1 MESAQVICLLLCIK
15 PHQANSTSVCGGE
28 KKVSEGIKEVV
39 VELRNVRKEY
49 PTGWGGTILALD
61 NVSFEVYRGE
71 IFGLVGPNG
80 SGKTTTLKLILG
92 LIFPT
97 AGEVKVFD
105 SSPYDIQVKNRIG
118 FLPDGPYF
126 YDFLN
131 ADELL
136 DFYGRLFGYSKSER
150 KEKTE
155 ELLELVGMK
164 QFRKMPLR
172 NYSKGMMQRIGLAQ
186 ALINDPELLL
196 LDEPTTGIDP
206 IGAHD
211 IKQLMLKLR
220 EQGKTIFLC
229 SHLLAD
235 VQMICDRV
243 VILNLGRV
251 IRKGTVKELLEPT
264 AVTEILASEVND
276 EALQRISAI
285 GATATKT
292 NGNIL
297 IRLKEHERTPDVI
310 DVIRSSGGHVISV
323 SRVTETLEDVFI
335 KAVRES
341 GMPETA

>member
-1 MESAQVICLLLCIK
+1 MSGTSSGEVI
-15 PHQANSTSVCGGE
+15 
-28 KKVSEGIKEVV
+28 

-61 NVSFEVYRGE
+61 DVSFEVYRGE

-97 AGEVKVFD
+97 SGEVKVFG
-105 SSPYDIQVKNRIG
+105 SSPFDISVKNRIG

-150 KEKTE
+150 E
-155 ELLELVGMK
+155 ERIEQLLELVGMK
-164 QFRKMPLR
+164 RFRKMPLR

-186 ALINDPELLL
+186 ALINDPDLLL

-211 IKQLMLKLR
+211 IKQLMLQLR

-264 AVTEILASEVND
+264 AVTEIVVRDVSDEVFERIRGLEVAIEKKDGDVVFRLSEHDRVP
-276 EALQRISAI
+276 E
-285 GATATKT
+285 
-292 NGNIL
+292 
-297 IRLKEHERTPDVI
+297 VI
-310 DVIRSSGGHVISV
+310 DVIRSCNGHVV
-323 SRVTETLEDVFI
+323 SITRVTETLEDVFI
-335 KAVRES
+335 KAVRET
-341 GMPETA
+341 GAPEIT

>member
-1 MESAQVICLLLCIK
+1 LS
-15 PHQANSTSVCGGE
+15 N
-28 KKVSEGIKEVV
+28 VSSGEVV

-61 NVSFEVYRGE
+61 DVSFEVYRGE

-97 AGEVKVFD
+97 RGEIKVFG
-105 SSPYDIQVKNRIG
+105 SSPFDISVKNRIG

-150 KEKTE
+150 E
-155 ELLELVGMK
+155 ERVERLLDLVGMK
-164 QFRKMPLR
+164 RFRKMPLR

-186 ALINDPELLL
+186 ALINDPDLLL

-211 IKQLMLKLR
+211 IKQLLLQLR
-220 EQGKTIFLC
+220 QQGKTIFLC

-264 AVTEILASEVND
+264 AVTEVVARDVSEEVFERVRGLGVTTERRD
-276 EALQRISAI
+276 GEVVF
-285 GATATKT
+285 
-292 NGNIL
+292 
-297 IRLKEHERTPDVI
+297 RLSDHDRVPEVI
-310 DVIRSSGGHVISV
+310 DAIRACNGHITSIT
-323 SRVTETLEDVFI
+323 RLTETLEDVFI
-335 KAVRES
+335 KAVREA
-341 GMPETA
+341 GAPEIT

>member
-1 MESAQVICLLLCIK
+1 MSATSSGEVI
-15 PHQANSTSVCGGE
+15 
-28 KKVSEGIKEVV
+28 

-61 NVSFEVYRGE
+61 DVSFEVYRGE

-97 AGEVKVFD
+97 SGEVKVFG
-105 SSPYDIQVKNRIG
+105 SSPFDISVKNRIG

-150 KEKTE
+150 E
-155 ELLELVGMK
+155 ERIEQLLELVGMK
-164 QFRKMPLR
+164 RFRKMPLR

-186 ALINDPELLL
+186 ALINDPDLLL

-264 AVTEILASEVND
+264 AVTEIVARDVSE
-276 EALQRISAI
+276 EALERVRGLEVAVERKD
-285 GATATKT
+285 GDV
-292 NGNIL
+292 IL
-297 IRLKEHERTPDVI
+297 RLSEHERVPEVI
-310 DVIRSSGGHVISV
+310 DVIRSCNGHVV
-323 SRVTETLEDVFI
+323 SITRVTETLEDVFI
-335 KAVRES
+335 KAVKEA
-341 GMPETA
+341 GAPEIT

>member
-1 MESAQVICLLLCIK
+1 MGTSPPGEVII
-15 PHQANSTSVCGGE
+15 
-28 KKVSEGIKEVV
+28 
-39 VELRNVRKEY
+39 ELRDVRKEY
-49 PTGWGGTILALD
+49 PTGWGGSILALD

-97 AGEVKVFD
+97 AGEIKVFG
-105 SSPYDIQVKNRIG
+105 SSPLDIEVKNRIG

-136 DFYGRLFGYSKSER
+136 DFYGRLFGYGKAER
-150 KEKTE
+150 RERIE
-155 ELLELVGMK
+155 ELLDLVGMK
-164 QFRKMPLR
+164 RFRRMPLR

-186 ALINDPELLL
+186 ALINDPDLLL

-251 IRKGTVKELLEPT
+251 VRKGTVKELLEPT
-264 AVTEILASEVND
+264 SVTEIVARNVNE
-276 EALQRISAI
+276 EAVRKIEGI
-285 GATATKT
+285 GASVERRDGDFVFK
-292 NGNIL
+292 L
-297 IRLKEHERTPDVI
+297 SQHERAPEVI
-310 DVIRSSGGHVISV
+310 DVIRSCDGLVVSIS
-323 SRVTETLEDVFI
+323 RMTETLEDVFI
-335 KAVRES
+335 KAVREA
-341 GMPETA
+341 GAPEIT

>member
-1 MESAQVICLLLCIK
+1 MSGTSSGEVI
-15 PHQANSTSVCGGE
+15 
-28 KKVSEGIKEVV
+28 

-61 NVSFEVYRGE
+61 DVSFEVYRGE

-97 AGEVKVFD
+97 SGEVKVFG
-105 SSPYDIQVKNRIG
+105 SSPFDISVKNRIG

-150 KEKTE
+150 E
-155 ELLELVGMK
+155 ERIEQLLELVGMK
-164 QFRKMPLR
+164 RFRKMPLR

-186 ALINDPELLL
+186 ALINDPDLLL

-211 IKQLMLKLR
+211 IKQLMLQLR

-264 AVTEILASEVND
+264 AVTEIVVRDVSDEVFERIRGLEVAIERKDGDVIFRLSEHDRVP
-276 EALQRISAI
+276 E
-285 GATATKT
+285 
-292 NGNIL
+292 
-297 IRLKEHERTPDVI
+297 VI
-310 DVIRSSGGHVISV
+310 DVIRSCNGHVV
-323 SRVTETLEDVFI
+323 SITRVTETLEDVFI
-335 KAVRES
+335 KAVRETGS
-341 GMPETA
+341 PEIT

>member
-1 MESAQVICLLLCIK
+1 MSNTSA
-15 PHQANSTSVCGGE
+15 G
-28 KKVSEGIKEVV
+28 EVV

-61 NVSFEVYRGE
+61 DVSFEVYRGE

-97 AGEVKVFD
+97 SGEIKVFD
-105 SSPYDIQVKNRIG
+105 SSPFDISVKNKIG

-150 KEKTE
+150 KERIE
-155 ELLELVGMK
+155 QLLDLVGMK
-164 QFRKMPLR
+164 RFRKMPLR

-186 ALINDPELLL
+186 ALINDPDLLL

-264 AVTEILASEVND
+264 AVTEIVAREVSEEVFKYVS
-276 EALQRISAI
+276 EL
-285 GATATKT
+285 GATVERRD
-292 NGNIL
+292 GDVVF
-297 IRLKEHERTPDVI
+297 RLLDHDRAPEVI
-310 DVIRSSGGHVISV
+310 ETIRSHNGHVV
-323 SRVTETLEDVFI
+323 SITRLTETLEDVFI
-335 KAVRES
+335 KAVKEA
-341 GMPETA
+341 GAPQIT